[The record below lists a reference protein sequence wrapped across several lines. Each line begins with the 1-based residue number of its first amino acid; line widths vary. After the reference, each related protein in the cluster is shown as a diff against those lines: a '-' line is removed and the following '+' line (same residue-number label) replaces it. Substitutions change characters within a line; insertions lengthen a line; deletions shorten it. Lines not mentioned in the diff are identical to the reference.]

1 MDTFSD
7 IIKAWAVSFNPT
19 EEQKEL
25 ADLRYNICISCDQRG
40 NILGIEKCNKCGC
53 PLSKKIFTQK
63 KAETC
68 PLNKWDSVEKEFRKK
83 KLESSKYRLI

>member
-1 MDTFSD
+1 MDSFLD
-7 IIKAWAVSFNPT
+7 IVKAWAVSFNPN
-19 EEQKEL
+19 EEQTEL
-25 ADLRYNICISCDQRG
+25 ANARYDICLQCDHRKLR
-40 NILGIEKCNKCGC
+40 LGIEICKGCGC

-68 PLNKWDSVEKEFRKK
+68 PLYKWNDIEVEFRKK